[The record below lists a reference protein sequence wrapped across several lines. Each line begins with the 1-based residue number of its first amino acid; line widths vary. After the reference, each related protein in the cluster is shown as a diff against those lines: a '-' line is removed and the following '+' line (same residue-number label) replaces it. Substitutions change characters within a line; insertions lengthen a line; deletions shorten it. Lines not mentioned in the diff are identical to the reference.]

1 VRRKSKYRYSHVI
14 AGIKTMKNEI
24 APERNSVS
32 VFFRIV
38 RVLEKVVGILLIL
51 GLTAIVVLMTMQI
64 INRYFVRNPFV
75 WTEEL
80 CRYIFV
86 WITIMG
92 AGLALR
98 RFELVGVHFVL
109 DKLPRTVQIL
119 IRVVGL
125 LGITLFIF
133 ILTRFGVKLLMT
145 AVKGKTL
152 SPALQLPMHIVYLI
166 FPIGGTIMFV
176 FAIACIV
183 EVLMGKWR
191 LDEFNA

>member
-1 VRRKSKYRYSHVI
+1 MNKETTLRRK
-14 AGIKTMKNEI
+14 A
-24 APERNSVS
+24 ERI
-32 VFFRIV
+32 FFTIV
-38 RVLEKVVGILLIL
+38 KALEKVVGLFLII
-51 GLTAIVVLMTMQI
+51 GLVTIIVLMTMQI

-98 RFELVGVHFVL
+98 RFELVGVHFIL
-109 DKLPRTVQIL
+109 DKIPSKIQTL
-119 IRVVGL
+119 IRVLGL
-125 LGITLFIF
+125 LAITLFIF
-133 ILTRFGVKLLMT
+133 ILTRYGFKLLMT
-145 AVKGKTL
+145 AVKGRTL

-166 FPIGGTIMFV
+166 FPIGGTIMFI

-191 LDEFNA
+191 LDEFTT

>member
-1 VRRKSKYRYSHVI
+1 MNKESTLGK
-14 AGIKTMKNEI
+14 KTESI
-24 APERNSVS
+24 
-32 VFFRIV
+32 FFAIV
-38 RVLEKVVGILLIL
+38 KVLEKLVGLLLII
-51 GLTAIVVLMTMQI
+51 GLSVIIILMTMQI

-98 RFELVGVHFVL
+98 RFELVGVNFIL
-109 DKLPRTVQIL
+109 DKIPGKIQTL

-133 ILTRFGVKLLMT
+133 ILTRYGLKLLMT
-145 AVKGKTL
+145 AVRGRTL
-152 SPALQLPMHIVYLI
+152 SPALRLPMHIVYLI
-166 FPIGGTIMFV
+166 FPIGGTIMFI

-191 LDEFNA
+191 LDELNT